1 MAPKVPKMK
10 NFLDRANE
18 YRELAL
24 MKRKHKLKKKVW
36 ELSALC
42 DVMVSMMVNI
52 GPDGQVAKDNQEDV
66 KASLVEYCPRKRL
79 VDQSDFVE
87 VAVEEIKKRTMDIDC
102 NWLPSEETREMW
114 KCLESQLHDVIQKT
128 GMLVRD
134 KQTTL
139 SDMRE
144 SMMHIDRSFLVSSL
158 VL

>member
-10 NFLDRANE
+10 NFLDRDNE

-42 DVMVSMMVNI
+42 DVMVSMIVNI

-79 VDQSDFVE
+79 LDQSDFVE

-134 KQTTL
+134 KQTIL